1 MRRLPAFGAL
11 AALVLATAGSA
22 QLGPDRDA
30 ALAQARTEAAAAA
43 KRATALEQAASR
55 AQGEAATLHAQRLA
69 AAAQVES
76 AEARIAAAD
85 RALMLANAEVA
96 RSSQRLARRRAPAAA
111 LLAGVITMARQPPLL
126 AIADGGSLEEL
137 VRVRALLD
145 TTMPVIRRRS
155 TALAAELRSGEQ
167 VAALA
172 AAARDELAADKRSLA
187 DKQQRFAALERGAD
201 RRGASLAERAFGAQD
216 RVLADSEQLADLGS
230 AAAAASAARANA
242 RKVAALD
249 LAAPR
254 PFGPATKPSRGGA
267 PPYSLPVNAPLI
279 EGLGSVDPS
288 GVEARGIV
296 LAAPRGA
303 ALIVPADGTILF
315 AGAYRDHDGV
325 IIIDHGGGW
334 TTLLLGVA
342 TPLARGAAVQRG
354 APLGRALGDVTV
366 ELRRA
371 GVPVSA
377 ALIAG
382 SSVPLSN
389 GREIR

>member
-1 MRRLPAFGAL
+1 MKRLLAFGAPAL
-11 AALVLATAGSA
+11 LVLATAGSA
-22 QLGPDRDA
+22 QLGPDPDA
-30 ALAQARTEAAAAA
+30 ALAQARTQAAAAA

-55 AQGEAATLHAQRLA
+55 AQGQAATLHAQRLA
-69 AAAQVES
+69 AAAQVEA

-96 RSSQRLARRRAPAAA
+96 RSTERLARRRAPAAA

-137 VRVRALLD
+137 VRIRALLD
-145 TTMPVIRRRS
+145 TTMPVIRQRS
-155 TALAAELRSGEQ
+155 AALAAEFHRSEQ

-187 DKQQRFAALERGAD
+187 ERQQMFADLERRAD
-201 RRGASLAERAFGAQD
+201 QRGASLAGEEFGAQD

-230 AAAAASAARANA
+230 AAAAANAARANA
-242 RKVAALD
+242 RQIAAVG

-254 PFGPATKPSRGGA
+254 PFGPATKPGPAGA
-267 PPYSLPVNAPLI
+267 PPYSLPINAPLI

-325 IIIDHGGGW
+325 VIIDHGGGW
-334 TTLLLGVA
+334 TSLLLGVSTTLPKGA
-342 TPLARGAAVQRG
+342 TVLRGG
-354 APLGRALGDVTV
+354 SLGRSLGDVAV
-366 ELRRA
+366 ELRHG